1 MPQRKQLT
9 AATALF
15 ALLAPGAAPVLA
27 RNRKADKLLAQ
38 AQAAEARGQY
48 DQAVILAEQAVGL
61 DPADTAYMLE
71 LRRTRFESAAAHVTH
86 AQKVRA
92 QGQLAEA
99 LAEFEKAYAT
109 DPANDNAEQE
119 IRRTRQMIER
129 EEKRNKDGQ
138 PAAPGE
144 AGLTPAD
151 RAHRDNEKRFEAMLP
166 VPQLTPLNPLP
177 LNLKMNNQKPR
188 VLFDTIGKLAGVNVL
203 FDPDYDQQQQATRP
217 QSIDLNNSTLEDALE
232 YVSVATKSFWKPL
245 SPNTIFV
252 SVENPA
258 KHREYDEQVVKVFYL
273 NNVTSP
279 QELQEII
286 TTLRTV
292 VEVSKLFQYTAQNAL
307 ILRAESNKMAMAEKI
322 IADLDKPKSE
332 VVIDVLVMEVNSVHM
347 RKLAAAFAPNGI
359 STQILFTPRS
369 SIVSGTTSTTTTGTG
384 TGTGTTGTG
393 TGTGTTTTTANTA
406 VPLRSLGKIN
416 FSDFSLS
423 NIPNALIEAVLNDT
437 GTRVLQAPQIRAVD
451 NFKAILKIGD
461 KVPTATGSFQPG
473 VGGGGGFNPLVNT
486 QFSFIDTGVNL
497 EITPRVHE
505 NKEVSLHVDVD
516 ISQVKDHVDLGGI
529 SQPVIGQRRA
539 TVDVRLRDG
548 QVNIIG
554 GLIQKQD
561 SKLVT
566 GVPFL
571 SSIPLVRRLFTS
583 ENIEKDS
590 TELLIT
596 MVPHIVRSN
605 EVTETNLKGIES
617 GTEQVPRL
625 HYAVPAHPPVVEIQ
639 PQGPPP
645 AAPPATA
652 VTPGPV
658 PATVPAPVPV
668 PLPAPP
674 VTAPPATAEP
684 STNAPPLALSFSP
697 SAVETS
703 VGSTVT
709 VTLRAE
715 NAADLVGASSQF
727 KYDPKVLQMVSAA
740 SGELLE
746 RAGQPLTPSKNI
758 VNSTGDA
765 SVSVS
770 RDPSSPGVGGSGAMI
785 TVVFQAV
792 GKGNTT
798 VTTSNVS
805 VRMSTGRSATPPA
818 PSLTVH
824 VQ

>member
-1 MPQRKQLT
+1 MPPRKQLT
-9 AATALF
+9 AAAAVF
-15 ALLAPGAAPVLA
+15 ALLAPGAAPILA

-38 AQAAEARGQY
+38 AQAAEAHGQY

-61 DPADTAYMLE
+61 DPADSAYMLE

-86 AQKVRA
+86 AQKIRSE
-92 QGQLAEA
+92 GKLAEA

-129 EEKRNKDGQ
+129 EEKRSKDGQ
-138 PAAPGE
+138 PTSPGD

-166 VPQLTPLNPLP
+166 LPQLTPLNPLP

-188 VLFDTIGKLAGVNVL
+188 VLFDTIGKLAGINVL
-203 FDPDYDQQQQATRP
+203 FDPDYDSQQQAARP
-217 QSIDLNNSTLEDALE
+217 QSIELNNSTLEDALE

-307 ILRAESNKMAMAEKI
+307 ILRAEANRMALAEKI

-359 STQILFTPRS
+359 STQIMFTPRS
-369 SIVSGTTSTTTTGTG
+369 SIVGGTTTTTTTGTG
-384 TGTGTTGTG
+384 TGITGTG
-393 TGTGTTTTTANTA
+393 TGTGGTTTTANTS
-406 VPLRSLGKIN
+406 VPLSALGKIN

-473 VGGGGGFNPLVNT
+473 VGGVGINPLVNT

-548 QVNIIG
+548 QVNMIG

-571 SSIPLVRRLFTS
+571 SSIPGVRRLFTS

-617 GTEQVPRL
+617 GTEQVPHL
-625 HYAVPAHPPVVEIQ
+625 HYAAAVRAPIVEIQ
-639 PQGPPP
+639 PQGPVP

-652 VTPGPV
+652 VAPPTV
-658 PATVPAPVPV
+658 PATVSAPAPG

-674 VTAPPATAEP
+674 ATAPPATNEP
-684 STNAPPLALSFSP
+684 STTAPPLALSFSP
-697 SAVETS
+697 AAVETS
-703 VGSTVT
+703 VGSSVT
-709 VTLRAE
+709 VALRAE
-715 NAADLVGASSQF
+715 NAADLVGATSQF
-727 KYDPKVLQMVSAA
+727 KYDPKVLQMVSVAT
-740 SGELLE
+740 GELLE

-765 SVSVS
+765 SVSIA
-770 RDPSSPGVGGSGAMI
+770 RDPSSPGVGGSGALM

-792 GKGNTT
+792 GKGTTT
-798 VTTSNVS
+798 VTVPDIS
-805 VRMSTGRSATPPA
+805 VRLSTGRSAAPAA

>member
-1 MPQRKQLT
+1 MPPRKQLT
-9 AATALF
+9 AAAAVF
-15 ALLAPGAAPVLA
+15 ALLAPGAAPIFA

-38 AQAAEARGQY
+38 AQAAEAHGQY

-71 LRRTRFESAAAHVTH
+71 LRRTRFESASAHVSH
-86 AQKVRA
+86 AQKIRSE
-92 QGQLAEA
+92 GHLPEA

-129 EEKRNKDGQ
+129 EEKQIKDGQ
-138 PAAPGE
+138 PTSPGE

-203 FDPDYDQQQQATRP
+203 FDPDYDSQQQAMRP

-369 SIVSGTTSTTTTGTG
+369 SIVGGATTTTTPS
-384 TGTGTTGTG
+384 TTGLG
-393 TGTGTTTTTANTA
+393 TGTGTTTTTTANTN
-406 VPLRSLGKIN
+406 VPLSALGKIN

-473 VGGGGGFNPLVNT
+473 IGGGVGFNPLVNT

-548 QVNIIG
+548 QVNMIG

-625 HYAVPAHPPVVEIQ
+625 HYAVAARPAVVEIQ

-652 VTPGPV
+652 PPATV
-658 PATVPAPVPV
+658 PATVPAPVPG
-668 PLPAPP
+668 PLPALPA
-674 VTAPPATAEP
+674 TAPPATAEP
-684 STNAPPLALSFSP
+684 STTAPPLALSFSP
-697 SAVETS
+697 AAVETS
-703 VGSTVT
+703 VGSSVT

-715 NAADLVGASSQF
+715 NAADLVGATSQF
-727 KYDPKVLQMVSAA
+727 KYDPKVLQMVSVA

-765 SVSVS
+765 SVSIA
-770 RDPSSPGVGGSGAMI
+770 RDPSMPGVGGSGGLI

-792 GKGNTT
+792 GKGSTT
-798 VTTSNVS
+798 VTTSDLS

>member
-1 MPQRKQLT
+1 MPPRKQLT
-9 AATALF
+9 AAAAVF
-15 ALLAPGAAPVLA
+15 ALLAPGAAPIFA

-38 AQAAEARGQY
+38 AQAAEAHGQY

-71 LRRTRFESAAAHVTH
+71 LRRTRFESASAHVSH
-86 AQKVRA
+86 AQKIRSE
-92 QGQLAEA
+92 GHLPEA

-129 EEKRNKDGQ
+129 EEKQIKDGQ
-138 PAAPGE
+138 PTSPGE

-203 FDPDYDQQQQATRP
+203 FDPDYDSQQQAMRP

-369 SIVSGTTSTTTTGTG
+369 SIVGGATTTTTPS
-384 TGTGTTGTG
+384 TTGLG
-393 TGTGTTTTTANTA
+393 TGTGTTTTTTANTN
-406 VPLRSLGKIN
+406 VPLSALGKIN

-461 KVPTATGSFQPG
+461 
-473 VGGGGGFNPLVNT
+473 
-486 QFSFIDTGVNL
+486 
-497 EITPRVHE
+497 
-505 NKEVSLHVDVD
+505 
-516 ISQVKDHVDLGGI
+516 
-529 SQPVIGQRRA
+529 
-539 TVDVRLRDG
+539 
-548 QVNIIG
+548 
-554 GLIQKQD
+554 
-561 SKLVT
+561 
-566 GVPFL
+566 
-571 SSIPLVRRLFTS
+571 
-583 ENIEKDS
+583 
-590 TELLIT
+590 
-596 MVPHIVRSN
+596 
-605 EVTETNLKGIES
+605 
-617 GTEQVPRL
+617 
-625 HYAVPAHPPVVEIQ
+625 
-639 PQGPPP
+639 
-645 AAPPATA
+645 
-652 VTPGPV
+652 
-658 PATVPAPVPV
+658 
-668 PLPAPP
+668 
-674 VTAPPATAEP
+674 
-684 STNAPPLALSFSP
+684 
-697 SAVETS
+697 
-703 VGSTVT
+703 
-709 VTLRAE
+709 
-715 NAADLVGASSQF
+715 
-727 KYDPKVLQMVSAA
+727 
-740 SGELLE
+740 
-746 RAGQPLTPSKNI
+746 
-758 VNSTGDA
+758 
-765 SVSVS
+765 
-770 RDPSSPGVGGSGAMI
+770 
-785 TVVFQAV
+785 
-792 GKGNTT
+792 
-798 VTTSNVS
+798 
-805 VRMSTGRSATPPA
+805 
-818 PSLTVH
+818 
-824 VQ
+824 

>member
-1 MPQRKQLT
+1 MPSRKQLS
-9 AATALF
+9 AATAIF
-15 ALLAPGAAPVLA
+15 ALLAPGAAPLAA
-27 RNRKADKLLAQ
+27 RNRKADKLLGQ
-38 AQAAEARGQY
+38 AKTAEASGQY
-48 DQAVILAEQAVGL
+48 DQAVMLAEQAVGL
-61 DPADTAYMLE
+61 DPGDTAYMLE
-71 LRRTRFESAAAHVTH
+71 LRRTRFEAAVAHVSH
-86 AQKVRA
+86 AQKIRTE
-92 QGQLAEA
+92 GHLAEA
-99 LAEFEKAYAT
+99 LAEFQKAYAT

-119 IRRTRQMIER
+119 IRRTRQMLER
-129 EEKRNKDGQ
+129 EEKRIKEGQ
-138 PAAPGE
+138 PSPPAD

-151 RAHRDNEKRFEAMLP
+151 RAHRDNEKRFDAMLP
-166 VPQLTPLNPLP
+166 LPQLAPLNPLP

-203 FDPDYDQQQQATRP
+203 FDPDYDQQQASIRP
-217 QSIDLNNSTLEDALE
+217 QSVDLNNSTLEEALE

-245 SPNTIFV
+245 SANTIFV

-307 ILRAESNKMAMAEKI
+307 ILRAEANRMALAEKI

-359 STQILFTPRS
+359 TTQILFTPRS
-369 SIVSGTTSTTTTGTG
+369 SIVTGTTTTTTG

-393 TGTGTTTTTANTA
+393 TGTTTTTTAANTA
-406 VPLRSLGKIN
+406 VPLKSLGKIN

-423 NIPNALIEAVLNDT
+423 NIPNGLIEAVLNDT

-451 NFKAILKIGD
+451 NFKAVLKIGD

-529 SQPVIGQRRA
+529 SQPVIGQRKA

-548 QVNIIG
+548 QVNMIG

-566 GVPFL
+566 SVPFL

-625 HYAVPAHPPVVEIQ
+625 HYLAAPRPVVLET
-639 PQGPPP
+639 PQGPAPG
-645 AAPPATA
+645 APPATA
-652 VTPGPV
+652 VVVGP
-658 PATVPAPVPV
+658 TVG
-668 PLPAPP
+668 
-674 VTAPPATAEP
+674 PPATAELP
-684 STNAPPLALSFSP
+684 PATAAPAGTPIALSFSP
-697 SAVETS
+697 AAVETAMG
-703 VGSTVT
+703 GSVT

-715 NAADLVGASSQF
+715 NAADLVAATSQF
-727 KYDPKVLQMVSAA
+727 KYDPKVLQVVSVTT
-740 SGELLE
+740 GDLLE
-746 RAGQPLTPSKNI
+746 RNGQPLTPSKNI

-765 SVSVS
+765 SVSIA
-770 RDPSSPGVGGSGAMI
+770 RDPAAAGVSGSGGLV

-798 VTTSNVS
+798 VTVPGLSLRLTN
-805 VRMSTGRSATPPA
+805 GRSANPPA